1 MVGGTGED
9 FLNHLRAMTRP
20 MAEASIAPS
29 PRSGWPYPAVAAAI
43 GIVSL
48 WLHLIAWPTV
58 APDMVEYVVPWYQNI
73 LDKGSIGAFAEPFS
87 NYAPA
92 YLYVLAAASSL
103 DPWIE
108 PLTVIKLVSVLG
120 TALLAW
126 SIYRLLE
133 TTAPRWRATAALATF
148 LLPTPLLNG
157 PYLGQCDAFW
167 VAACLMAVAA
177 ALRDRMIA
185 MLVWCGVAVSFKA
198 QAAFLAPFIIAL
210 MVQRRAPLH
219 LWLIPPA
226 VYAGFGAPAWLA
238 GWPAFDLLM
247 VYPRQTTHFDTGGNL
262 ANPWAV
268 LRYLTESGGKGLFWA
283 GYVAAILAVG
293 AYIFRFGRLK
303 LDRTGLIAAALL
315 SAFMLPWLL
324 PKMHE
329 RYWLLADMLAFAFA
343 LSARDRSALLVAVT
357 VNLASALSIFSY
369 VTSWRLPVVLAAVLS
384 GFALLALVEYLVRRS
399 GPAVSP
405 SDRDARSGQPLV
417 IGAAT
422 VG

>member
-1 MVGGTGED
+1 
-9 FLNHLRAMTRP
+9 MTRP
-20 MAEASIAPS
+20 MTEANTAPS
-29 PRSGWPYPAVAAAI
+29 PRSGWPHPAVAAAI
-43 GIVSL
+43 GILSL

-58 APDMVEYVVPWYQNI
+58 APDMVEFVGPWYQNI
-73 LDKGSIGAFAEPFS
+73 LDKGPVGAFADPFS
-87 NYAPA
+87 NYTPA
-92 YLYVLAAASSL
+92 YLYVLAAASPLSAWL
-103 DPWIE
+103 E
-108 PLTVIKLVSVLG
+108 PISVIKLVSVLG
-120 TALLAW
+120 TGLLAW

-133 TTAPRWRATAALATF
+133 TTAPRWRATAAFATF

-157 PYLGQCDAFW
+157 PFLGQCDVFW
-167 VAACLMAVAA
+167 VTACIMAVAA
-177 ALRDRMIA
+177 ALRDRTVA
-185 MLVWCGVAVSFKA
+185 MLVWCGVAISFKA

-210 MVQRRAPLH
+210 LIHRRTPLH

-226 VYAGFGAPAWLA
+226 VYAGFAAPAWLA

-268 LRYLTESGGKGLFWA
+268 LRYLTESGGKNLFWVGYMA
-283 GYVAAILAVG
+283 GLVAVG
-293 AYIFRFGRLK
+293 AYLARFSRLR

-343 LSARDRSALLVAVT
+343 LSARDRSATLIAVT

-369 VTSWRLPVVLAAVLS
+369 VTAWRLPVVMAAVLS
-384 GFALLALVEYLVRRS
+384 GFALLALVEYLARRS
-399 GPAVSP
+399 DAAKSTSG
-405 SDRDARSGQPLV
+405 RDSESGEALV
-417 IGAAT
+417 IGAAA